1 MMRNQCQFNEDIMQE
16 KYSQQRHRERRMADQ
31 VLRTRRGRRDIHS
44 NAKHKLF
51 TVGLLIALCVV
62 TAHAQVPGRPG
73 KPPARV
79 LADLKSSSASTRRE
93 AANQLGAMRA
103 YDASRALIEAL
114 SDKDASVREAAAFA
128 LGQIASRGATERL
141 TRLLADKDAEVRA
154 TAAFALGML
163 GDRRSIEAL
172 SKAQDD
178 ADAGVRSSAVV
189 GLGLMQDEDAVDEL
203 LEMLTDSSFDVR
215 YDAAWSLGQIGEPD
229 ADGPLRMAVANL
241 DLPGVNDASR
251 EAFRQAVQNALE
263 RLRTEENAQSAPPPR
278 PRRAT
283 GVVSEPYRYS
293 SVTRPARI
301 RQSVTA
307 LATERAVRARVKGAV
322 VLQVLVAA
330 DGRAVRAYV
339 VRRLGYGLDQRAVQA
354 ILQYKF
360 DTAMQSGL
368 PQSTWIEVEVKF

>member
-1 MMRNQCQFNEDIMQE
+1 MRNYQTMSSSANI
-16 KYSQQRHRERRMADQ
+16 
-31 VLRTRRGRRDIHS
+31 
-44 NAKHKLF
+44 KLF
-51 TVGLLIALCVV
+51 IFAAIITACVV
-62 TAHAQVPGRPG
+62 TASAQVPSRPAQ
-73 KPPARV
+73 PPASL
-79 LADLKSSSASTRRE
+79 LADLKNPSAATRRE

-103 YDASRALIEAL
+103 DASRALIEAL
-114 SDKDASVREAAAFA
+114 SDKDAGVREAAAFA
-128 LGQIASRGATERL
+128 LGQIASRAATERL

-163 GDRRSIEAL
+163 GDRRSIAPL

-203 LEMLTDSSFDVR
+203 IEMLADSSFDVR

-229 ADGPLRMAVANL
+229 ADSPLRMAVANL

-251 EAFRQAVQNALE
+251 EAFRQAVQNALDN
-263 RLRTEENAQSAPPPR
+263 LRTAENAQSVPPPR

-283 GVVSEPYRYS
+283 GVIAEPQRYS
-293 SVTRPARI
+293 STTRPARI
-301 RQSVTA
+301 RQSVKA
-307 LATERAVRARVKGAV
+307 LATERASRARITGTV

-330 DGRAVRAYV
+330 DGSAVRAYV

-360 DTAMQSGL
+360 ETAMQSGL